1 MNTKN
6 VIEKVAEKHGISYAE
21 VYGEMQKAIR
31 VGYESKD
38 PRVKEKW
45 QRISLSGD
53 IPTPETFIQGILT
66 MIKE

>member
-21 VYGEMQKAIR
+21 VYGEMQKAILA
-31 VGYESKD
+31 GYESKE
-38 PRVKEKW
+38 PGVKEKW
-45 QRISLSGD
+45 ERMNRSGD